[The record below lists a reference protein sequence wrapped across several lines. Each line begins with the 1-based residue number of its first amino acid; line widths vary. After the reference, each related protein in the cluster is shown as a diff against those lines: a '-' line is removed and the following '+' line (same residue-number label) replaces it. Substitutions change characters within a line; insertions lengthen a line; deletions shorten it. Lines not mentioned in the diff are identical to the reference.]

1 MINYIIVDDDEL
13 QIDFLQMHLSQ
24 IAGLYCTATY
34 TNAFEARNKIIEQR
48 PELVILDVEMPGL
61 TGIQLVKSLNN
72 PPCVI
77 FVSSHSSYAADAF
90 EVEAIDFIVK
100 PVAPE
105 RLMRTIDKAVMTIEH
120 VAAGSV
126 GNMDGF
132 SIERNAFF
140 VKDKNVHIKIEYSDV
155 LYIES
160 SGNFSVIYFA
170 NHGKQLVLAN
180 LAKMEAQLPS
190 NRFVRISR
198 SLIINIEHISSI
210 GMDTLFIKEE
220 ELAIGKPFLDKVMK
234 EVVGKNCIRR
244 S

>member
-24 IAGLYCTATY
+24 ITGLHCMATY
-34 TNAFEARNKIIEQR
+34 TNAFEARNKIIEQK

-77 FVSSHSSYAADAF
+77 FVSSHPTYAADAF
-90 EVEAIDFIVK
+90 DVEAIDFIVK

-105 RLMRTIDKAVMTIEH
+105 RLMRTIDKAIMTIEQ
-120 VAAGSV
+120 VAVPVSYA
-126 GNMDGF
+126 DDF
-132 SIERNAFF
+132 SIERSAFF
-140 VKDKNVHIKIEYSDV
+140 VKDKNVHIKIEYADV

-160 SGNFSVIYFA
+160 SGNFSVIYFTDQT
-170 NHGKQLVLAN
+170 KQLVLAN

-198 SLIINIEHISSI
+198 SAIINIEHISSI
-210 GMDTLFIKEE
+210 GLDTLFIKEE
-220 ELAIGKPFLDKVMK
+220 ELPIGKPFLDRVMK
-234 EVVGKNCIRR
+234 EVVGNNCIRR
-244 S
+244 N